1 MVSTTWTANVVTL
14 LAYRSRYHS
23 AFDEK
28 LNTFRHP
35 SMGDPNRK
43 RLVDGIGQSINDAK
57 PDVIGDEYADLVRYI
72 SDYEGRQIKSAA
84 ALGRHQGFDESTH
97 LSPLTTQRSSNN
109 PYHQRLSS
117 VSSIASA
124 GPASPYASNLMS
136 HSSSGGHEW
145 IYEPPDPAMSS
156 KKHYG
161 GDPSCSADSRSTIPK
176 LDRTMSD
183 IYQDELYS
191 LSAAAP
197 AISTQTHSSPN
208 QANIRSQDTEV
219 FKKRLEDANSKYLTA
234 MSPSF
239 ASAAKR
245 AEAAA
250 ARTNPSPVSH
260 YSSLF
265 LSGEI
270 MEHNDD
276 KGFETREP
284 FSDVV
289 KPSSRILLLKYRTTM
304 DADTDGYYV
313 CRKWPSKSG
322 LPTPA
327 KDQLR
332 RRRLELP
339 VGINGIQHSSIADT
353 GAAENI
359 MDLETVHK
367 LGLPLSTRPES
378 ILKFSLCDGRVV
390 RSIGKTVAQ
399 VTFSKGK
406 PTPTQCFFYVLEKC
420 AVPLIMGK
428 KFLESTQTLTKYK
441 HRLQERLASLGRFS
455 RILEIGSSS
464 QRLSCFLDGKDV
476 LVNPDSG
483 SEINVMSLAFAM
495 KHGYYRQKS
504 TRLGRIVLGDGSEA
518 ETAGEVTASVVLGN
532 RYGKSYQEVF
542 HILPGLSSDI
552 LLGEEILY
560 ESDAFSQFAEYF
572 TNADSELNLFD
583 LNVLRWKGLLETKCL
598 QSLKAL
604 SGRRPGQRKPNLRLP
619 IPFFKLD

>member
-1 MVSTTWTANVVTL
+1 MS
-14 LAYRSRYHS
+14 
-23 AFDEK
+23 
-28 LNTFRHP
+28 
-35 SMGDPNRK
+35 DPNRR
-43 RLVDGIGQSINDAK
+43 RLVDGRGQSINEAK
-57 PDVIGDEYADLVRYI
+57 PDVIGDEHADLVSYTSDYEDYI
-72 SDYEGRQIKSAA
+72 SDYEGPRTKSAVV
-84 ALGRHQGFDESTH
+84 LGQHKGFDESTH
-97 LSPLTTQRSSNN
+97 LSPLSTQRSSNN
-109 PYHQRLSS
+109 RYHQRLSS
-117 VSSIASA
+117 VSSFASA
-124 GPASPYASNLMS
+124 GPASPYASNPIPHLS
-136 HSSSGGHEW
+136 PGGHEW
-145 IYEPPDPAMSS
+145 IYEPPGPPAFS
-156 KKHYG
+156 KKLYG
-161 GDPSCSADSRSTIPK
+161 GDPSCSADSRSTLPK

-183 IYQDELYS
+183 IYQDKLYS

-208 QANIRSQDTEV
+208 QADIRSQNIEIL
-219 FKKRLEDANSKYLTA
+219 KKSLEDANRNYLTA
-234 MSPSF
+234 MPPSF
-239 ASAAKR
+239 ASAAIR
-245 AEAAA
+245 AAAAA
-250 ARTNPSPVSH
+250 ARTNRSPVSH
-260 YSSLF
+260 YSSLSP
-265 LSGEI
+265 SGEI
-270 MEHNDD
+270 VDQIEYTIRSARAMLGAFKRLSKLVKEQPRL
-276 KGFETREP
+276 KFVRKIAEP
-284 FSDVV
+284 
-289 KPSSRILLLKYRTTM
+289 RQIL
-304 DADTDGYYV
+304 G
-313 CRKWPSKSG
+313 SG
-322 LPTPA
+322 RPTPA

-399 VTFSKGK
+399 VTFVKGK

-428 KFLESTQTLTKYK
+428 KFLETTQTLTKYK

-464 QRLSCFLDGKDV
+464 QRMSCFLDGKNV

-504 TRLGRIVLGDGSEA
+504 KRLGRIVLGDGSEA
-518 ETAGEVTASVVLGN
+518 ETVGEVTASVVLGN

-552 LLGEEILY
+552 LLGEEILH

-572 TNADSELNLFD
+572 TNADSELNLFE

-604 SGRRPGQRKPNLRLP
+604 SGRRQGQGKPNLRLP
-619 IPFFKLD
+619 IPCFKPD

>member
-1 MVSTTWTANVVTL
+1 MS
-14 LAYRSRYHS
+14 
-23 AFDEK
+23 
-28 LNTFRHP
+28 
-35 SMGDPNRK
+35 DPNRR
-43 RLVDGIGQSINDAK
+43 RLVDGRGQSINEAK
-57 PDVIGDEYADLVRYI
+57 PDVIGDEHADLVSYTSDYEDYI
-72 SDYEGRQIKSAA
+72 SDYEGPRTKSAVV
-84 ALGRHQGFDESTH
+84 LGQHKGFDESTH
-97 LSPLTTQRSSNN
+97 LSPLSTQRSSNN
-109 PYHQRLSS
+109 RYRQRLSA
-117 VSSIASA
+117 VSSFASA
-124 GPASPYASNLMS
+124 GPASPYASNPIS
-136 HSSSGGHEW
+136 HLSPGGHEW
-145 IYEPPDPAMSS
+145 IYEPPGPPMFS
-156 KKHYG
+156 KNLYG
-161 GDPSCSADSRSTIPK
+161 GDPSYSADSRSTLPK

-208 QANIRSQDTEV
+208 QADIRSQDNEI
-219 FKKRLEDANSKYLTA
+219 FKKRLEDANCKYLTA
-234 MSPSF
+234 MPPSF

-250 ARTNPSPVSH
+250 AARTNRRPVSH
-260 YSSLF
+260 YSSLSP
-265 LSGEI
+265 SGEI
-270 MEHNDD
+270 VEHNAD

-289 KPSSRILLLKYRTTM
+289 KPSSRILPLKNLIII
-304 DADTDGYYV
+304 DADTDCYV
-313 CRKWPSKSG
+313 CWKWPSKSG

-399 VTFSKGK
+399 VTFVKGK

-428 KFLESTQTLTKYK
+428 KFLETTQTLTKYK

-464 QRLSCFLDGKDV
+464 QRMSCFLDGKDV

-518 ETAGEVTASVVLGN
+518 ETVGEVTASVVLGN

-542 HILPGLSSDI
+542 HILPGLSSNI
-552 LLGEEILY
+552 LLGEEILH

-583 LNVLRWKGLLETKCL
+583 LNVLRWKGFLETKCL

-604 SGRRPGQRKPNLRLP
+604 SGRRQGQGKPDFRLP
-619 IPFFKLD
+619 IPCFKPD